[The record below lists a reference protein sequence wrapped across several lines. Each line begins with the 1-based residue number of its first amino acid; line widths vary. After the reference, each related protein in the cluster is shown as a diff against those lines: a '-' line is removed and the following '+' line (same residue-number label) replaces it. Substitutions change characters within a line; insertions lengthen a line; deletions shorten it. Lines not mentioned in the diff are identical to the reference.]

1 MANTGAS
8 VERSALSTAR
18 LLGRNVIFS
27 GVTSLADTL
36 LLLLLVLAG
45 RLLGSE
51 AFGVFSLGLA
61 ASALLVFAT
70 DLGLD
75 YLAVRQLAVDR
86 ARGSHLLSAV
96 LAWKL
101 AVSLTALFIYVV
113 VTAFIIENETVRHV
127 AYILG
132 PAGIFRSFNSTFR
145 AVIQGFEQF
154 ALAMRVVLLERI
166 LLLSLGCIVLLVSAD
181 PVSFAV
187 AFVLSRAVTSLI
199 YLIVIQ
205 RKICSFGLAVDFGF
219 IKTFQ
224 LTALPLGVS
233 TVIFGL
239 YMQVDILV
247 LGLFVTAENVGL
259 FSSATKIFE
268 GALVIPLVFNS
279 VFYPRLS
286 YAYEH
291 ERELF
296 RNLAYRAVKYVLI
309 LAVLL
314 ALVGVYLSP
323 EIIVLLFGQ
332 DYLEASRVLA
342 MLMTAA
348 AIQFMVAV
356 LNTFLR
362 SIGAMKSVMRVML
375 LGLMVKVAGDF
386 LLVPAYG
393 IEGAALAAFL
403 SVIAM
408 LLAALYRLRD
418 VIGWAAAYA
427 SLTLRVAVSA
437 AIAAVFHTLLPHYSA
452 IQSLAV
458 LAAVFLSL
466 LLLLRVF
473 DKQEFVLLGSL
484 LPNRNPK

>member
-1 MANTGAS
+1 
-8 VERSALSTAR
+8 
-18 LLGRNVIFS
+18 
-27 GVTSLADTL
+27 
-36 LLLLLVLAG
+36 
-45 RLLGSE
+45 
-51 AFGVFSLGLA
+51 
-61 ASALLVFAT
+61 
-70 DLGLD
+70 
-75 YLAVRQLAVDR
+75 
-86 ARGSHLLSAV
+86 
-96 LAWKL
+96 
-101 AVSLTALFIYVV
+101 
-113 VTAFIIENETVRHV
+113 
-127 AYILG
+127 
-132 PAGIFRSFNSTFR
+132 
-145 AVIQGFEQF
+145 
-154 ALAMRVVLLERI
+154 
-166 LLLSLGCIVLLVSAD
+166 
-181 PVSFAV
+181 
-187 AFVLSRAVTSLI
+187 
-199 YLIVIQ
+199 
-205 RKICSFGLAVDFGF
+205 
-219 IKTFQ
+219 
-224 LTALPLGVS
+224 
-233 TVIFGL
+233 
-239 YMQVDILV
+239 
-247 LGLFVTAENVGL
+247 VGL

-296 RNLAYRAVKYVLI
+296 RKLAYRAVKYVLI

-332 DYLEASRVLA
+332 DYLEASTVLA

-466 LLLLRVF
+466 WLLLRVF